1 MLPVLRN
8 GAVPTVFTP
17 INRLDSIFDR
27 VFSEAAPTAPA
38 WGGVP
43 MSMWEDE
50 DHIYVEAELPGLAD
64 GDVDV
69 TIHRGM
75 LFIRGERKAPEGRR
89 RIYDGRSYGRF
100 ERSIDLPEAVDATNI
115 EATMKDGVLSIRLP
129 KSPESK
135 PRKIE
140 VRRS

>member
-27 VFSEAAPTAPA
+27 VFSEAAPATHA
-38 WGGVP
+38 WGGMP
-43 MSMWEDE
+43 MAMWEDE
-50 DHIYVEAELPGLAD
+50 DHLYVEAELPGLAD

-69 TIHRGM
+69 TIHRGT

-89 RIYDGRSYGRF
+89 AIYDGRSYGRF
-100 ERSIDLPEAVDATNI
+100 ERTIDLPEAVDPTNI

-129 KSPESK
+129 KSPEAK
-135 PRKIE
+135 PRKIQ
-140 VRRS
+140 VRPK